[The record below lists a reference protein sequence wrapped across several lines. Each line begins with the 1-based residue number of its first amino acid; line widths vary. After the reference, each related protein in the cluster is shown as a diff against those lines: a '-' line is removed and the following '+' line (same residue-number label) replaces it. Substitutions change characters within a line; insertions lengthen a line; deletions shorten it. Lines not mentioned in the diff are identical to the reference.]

1 MSFGS
6 FWREVGDFFEKLGAQ
21 FGGAFL
27 VFIVAGAKAMLAGG
41 GQLLKSAALAAVHSQ
56 EQEGGTGAEKRQR
69 AFDAITGTLLS
80 AGIPVIA
87 NAVYLAIEAA
97 VASLREEQQE
107 ANPLALPP
115 SSGEATS
122 A

>member
-41 GQLLKSAALAAVHSQ
+41 GSFP
-56 EQEGGTGAEKRQR
+56 GTGRRHRRGKAPAR
-69 AFDAITGTLLS
+69 L
-80 AGIPVIA
+80 
-87 NAVYLAIEAA
+87 
-97 VASLREEQQE
+97 
-107 ANPLALPP
+107 
-115 SSGEATS
+115 
-122 A
+122 